1 MENFT
6 ALINQFRNGEVGVAE
21 SPKLAPEERY
31 ASYDYCF
38 TYFYSNR
45 ENPKNLLGDNLQLS
59 CLNLGFYLASWGMY
73 RGSSFILQKSL
84 AVYIPII
91 ELIASEKFSK
101 LWGVDVDNYDLEG
114 NIKLITEFKDKIN
127 DLPHFND
134 ATDTLITK
142 IMLGVYG
149 CVPAFDSYFKKGIGV
164 NTLNPNSLKKIY
176 NEYQK
181 NENEIKSLKI
191 KCYHFNNANGQDIKY
206 TNAKLIDMYGFQKGK
221 KIKKEQENSLIQE

>member
-1 MENFT
+1 MKDFT
-6 ALINQFRNGEVGVAE
+6 TMINQFRNGAVDDVD
-21 SPKLAPEERY
+21 SPKLSPEERY
-31 ASYDYCF
+31 ASFDYCY

-91 ELIASEKFSK
+91 ELVASEKYSK
-101 LWGVDVDNYDLEG
+101 LWGVDVDNYDLGG
-114 NIKLITEFKDKIN
+114 NINLILEFKKEIKK
-127 DLPHFND
+127 LPHFND

-149 CVPAFDSYFKKGIGV
+149 CVPAFDKYLKLGLKV
-164 NTLNPNSLKKIY
+164 NSLSEKSLDIIHKFY
-176 NEYQK
+176 NDNK
-181 NENEIKSLKI
+181 NELQSIGEI
-191 KCYHFNNANGQDIKY
+191 KCYHFNNADGQDIYY
-206 TNAKLIDMYGFQKGK
+206 TIAKLIDMYGFQLGK
-221 KIKKEQENSLIQE
+221 N

>member
-1 MENFT
+1 MKDFT
-6 ALINQFRNGEVGVAE
+6 TMINQFRNGAVDDLD
-21 SPKLAPEERY
+21 SPKLSPEERY
-31 ASYDYCF
+31 ASFDYCY

-91 ELIASEKFSK
+91 ELVTSEKYSK
-101 LWGVDVDNYDLEG
+101 LWGVDVNNYNEVLKV
-114 NIKLITEFKDKIN
+114 KLILDFKDKIKLIN
-127 DLPHFND
+127 HFKD
-134 ATDTLITK
+134 AKDTLISK

-149 CVPAFDSYFKKGIGV
+149 CVTAFDSYFKAGLNV
-164 NTLNPNSLKKIY
+164 NTLNEKSLEIIHKFY
-176 NEYQK
+176 ND
-181 NENEIKSLKI
+181 NINEIQSIEKI
-191 KCYHFNNANGQDIKY
+191 KCYHFNNADRQDINY

-221 KIKKEQENSLIQE
+221 N